1 MHRLVESTFD
11 VRIPVVKLLQYPTI
25 RLLAANLVTIHQDPI
40 QRKSEDL
47 RLDEVVEC
55 TPLGYALRFPGIQGK
70 TATLLRERGGAE

>member
-1 MHRLVESTFD
+1 MNRRGPPWIE
-11 VRIPVVKLLQYPTI
+11 LLQGTLDVLILRTLLTRPTHGHAI
-25 RLLAANLVTIHQDPI
+25 AKPI

-70 TATLLRERGGAE
+70 TVTLLRERGGAE